1 MTCDFCKGEIEGGH
15 YQLPDYTLACTW
27 CFDRFLKGTRAVDA
41 EVAIILHQFRREH
54 ETRKR
59 GTT

>member
-1 MTCDFCKGEIEGGH
+1 MTCDFCKGEIEGGR
-15 YQLPDYTLACTW
+15 YQLPDYTNACTW

>member
-1 MTCDFCKGEIEGGH
+1 MYKCDLCKGEIEGGR
-15 YQLPDYTLACTW
+15 YQLPDYTNACCE

-54 ETRKR
+54 ETRKQR
-59 GTT
+59 S